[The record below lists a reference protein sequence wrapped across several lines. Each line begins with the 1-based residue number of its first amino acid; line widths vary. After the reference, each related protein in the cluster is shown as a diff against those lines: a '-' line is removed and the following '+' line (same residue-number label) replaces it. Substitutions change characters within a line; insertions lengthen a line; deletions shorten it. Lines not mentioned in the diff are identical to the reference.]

1 MSASSIENTSGDGR
15 THTPLLV
22 IGAGPYGL
30 ATAAYARR
38 VGIEPL
44 VVGQPMAF
52 WRDNM
57 PSGMFL

>member
-1 MSASSIENTSGDGR
+1 MPKSNIEHTNGESR
-15 THTPLLV
+15 TPLLV

-52 WRDNM
+52 
-57 PSGMFL
+57 